1 MVGCE
6 GPRGKNAPA
15 SPRRW
20 SLCVG
25 DAAPEAPPLQT
36 NHFGGASSEIM
47 TADDQRCRCGVA
59 IVKAWVSRCCSF
71 AIASVTPLRR
81 RIRDF
86 ISKTTLGTG
95 SFGETASENPGE
107 VALKSAL

>member
-59 IVKAWVSRCCSF
+59 IVKALVSRRCSF

-86 ISKTTLGTG
+86 ISKKPHGKD
-95 SFGETASENPGE
+95 SF
-107 VALKSAL
+107 